1 MTRVP
6 GNLPLWV
13 DADSASGWIRV
24 YIGNTQIPVME
35 LDAIQ
40 LEGLIQVLS
49 GADYVVKT
57 GVGKV

>member
-6 GNLPLWV
+6 GNVPLWV
-13 DADSASGWIRV
+13 DADPVSGWIRLYV
-24 YIGNTQIPVME
+24 GSMQVPVME
-35 LDAIQ
+35 VDAIQ

>member
-13 DADSASGWIRV
+13 DADPVSGWIRIYV
-24 YIGNTQIPVME
+24 GNTQAPVAE
-35 LDAIQ
+35 VDDVQ